1 MATKWLYG
9 IPYSVTLPD
18 GKAGEKNYYRT
29 VTSYEVDSNGA
40 VVPGSSN
47 TRLYT
52 ASTPNP
58 TNKAGDSW
66 KDGTIN
72 DATNLNTGGW
82 VLSAVTDDGGASWT
96 PKQYTQTLI
105 DDKSL
110 SGVNAGDQILTP
122 AEFQSLTT
130 SGGEIYGKT
139 QDAIINATSASQKKG
154 ETPLNAANETSV
166 KQKNATAAKVAQTTP
181 NVDAGPPIDISV
193 ATAKVRKKYG
203 HYYYPE
209 TLKGESDNKFKQ
221 DRIIFTMKTSEGSII
236 DPNFLGKQTIK
247 RKPGGTIEGSVTLP
261 IQPSITDSN
270 SVDWQGSS
278 LNALSA
284 TAVGKSLQF
293 MNTSTEDLG
302 KAVGDLLGQAARE
315 FRDSDSY
322 SEALKLYLAQEA
334 VGVQGL
340 LSRASGA
347 ILNPNMELLF
357 NAPSLRPFTFTF
369 RLSPRSISEATQV
382 KNIIRFFKQGM
393 SVKTTETTVFLK
405 APNVFN
411 IRYVSYDSNGK
422 EIKDHPSLN
431 RIKTCALTGCDV
443 NYTPDGTYM
452 TFNDAE
458 RTMTSY
464 EMSLRFT
471 ELDPVYDSDY
481 SDEKGNTVSDTDS
494 ISGFNPDSSAIGINE
509 IGF

>member
-1 MATKWLYG
+1 M
-9 IPYSVTLPD
+9 
-18 GKAGEKNYYRT
+18 R
-29 VTSYEVDSNGA
+29 
-40 VVPGSSN
+40 
-47 TRLYT
+47 
-52 ASTPNP
+52 
-58 TNKAGDSW
+58 
-66 KDGTIN
+66 
-72 DATNLNTGGW
+72 
-82 VLSAVTDDGGASWT
+82 
-96 PKQYTQTLI
+96 Q
-105 DDKSL
+105 
-110 SGVNAGDQILTP
+110 
-122 AEFQSLTT
+122 
-130 SGGEIYGKT
+130 
-139 QDAIINATSASQKKG
+139 
-154 ETPLNAANETSV
+154 
-166 KQKNATAAKVAQTTP
+166 
-181 NVDAGPPIDISV
+181 
-193 ATAKVRKKYG
+193 
-203 HYYYPE
+203 
-209 TLKGESDNKFKQ
+209 
-221 DRIIFTMKTSEGSII
+221 SEGSTI
-236 DPNFLGKQTIK
+236 DPRLGEKTITRTK
-247 RKPGGTIEGSVTLP
+247 TNKGIIEGRVTLS

-293 MNTSTEDLG
+293 MKTSTEDLG

-315 FRDSDSY
+315 FRNHDSY

-393 SVKTTETTVFLK
+393 SVKTTETSVFLK
-405 APNVFN
+405 APNVFD
-411 IRYVSYDSNGK
+411 IRYASYDSNGK

-452 TFNDAE
+452 TFNDE
-458 RTMTSY
+458 KRTMTSY
-464 EMSLRFT
+464 EISLRFT

-481 SDEKGNTVSDTDS
+481 DEKDAEKINGLGEF
-494 ISGFNPDSSAIGINE
+494 SGTINRDE

>member
-9 IPYSVTLPD
+9 APYGVKLP
-18 GKAGEKNYYRT
+18 GGETEYYRT
-29 VTSYEVDSNGA
+29 ITNYEVDNNG
-40 VVPGSSN
+40 VVESSR
-47 TRLYT
+47 TTLYT

-66 KDGTIN
+66 KDGTI
-72 DATNLNTGGW
+72 DDVRSLNTGGW
-82 VLSAVTDDGGASWT
+82 VQTAFTDDKGASWT
-96 PKQYTQTLI
+96 GIPLTQTTI
-105 DDKSL
+105 DNIGL
-110 SGVNAGDQILTP
+110 SGVNAGDQALTP
-122 AEFQSLTT
+122 VEFQSLTT
-130 SGGEIYGKT
+130 SGGAIYDAT
-139 QDAIINATSASQKKG
+139 QDAIMNATYVSQNKG
-154 ETPLNAANETSV
+154 ETPPGTAAAVSAKAAKTAQE
-166 KQKNATAAKVAQTTP
+166 TAAKTTP
-181 NVDAGPPIDISV
+181 IVDAGDPINISV
-193 ATAKVRKKYG
+193 ATAKVRKEYG
-203 HYYYPE
+203 NYYYPE
-209 TLKGESDNKFKQ
+209 DLASNNNKQ
-221 DRIIFTMKTSEGSII
+221 DRIIFTMRQSEGSTI
-236 DPNFLGKQTIK
+236 DPRLGEKTITRTK
-247 RKPGGTIEGSVTLP
+247 TNKGIIEGRVTLS

-293 MNTSTEDLG
+293 MNDPTKDLG
-302 KAVGDLLGQAARE
+302 KAVGDLLGQAANQFKEPGRA
-315 FRDSDSY
+315 Y
-322 SEALKLYLAQEA
+322 GEALKLYLAQEA

-340 LSRASGA
+340 LSRAGGA

-369 RLSPRSISEATQV
+369 RLSPRSEKEATQV

-393 SVKTTETTVFLK
+393 SVKTTETSVFLK
-405 APNVFN
+405 APNVFD
-411 IRYVSYDSNGK
+411 IRYQSYDQNGK
-422 EIKDHPSLN
+422 PFDNHPSLN

-452 TFNDAE
+452 TFNDE
-458 RTMTSY
+458 KRTMTSY

-481 SDEKGNTVSDTDS
+481 DEKDAEKINGLGEF
-494 ISGFNPDSSAIGINE
+494 SGTINRDE

>member
-1 MATKWLYG
+1 MANVQWIYG
-9 IPYSVTLPD
+9 TPYSTEPLP
-18 GKAGEKNYYRT
+18 GGEKKYYRT
-29 VTSYEVDSNGA
+29 VTSYEVDNNG
-40 VVPGSSN
+40 VTVPGSSS

-52 ASTPNP
+52 ASTPNA
-58 TNKAGDSW
+58 TNKAGESW
-66 KDGTIN
+66 KDGTVN

-105 DDKSL
+105 DDKNL
-110 SGVNAGDQILTP
+110 SGVNAGDQILTSG
-122 AEFQSLTT
+122 ELQSLGT
-130 SGGEIYGKT
+130 SGGVIYNST
-139 QDAIINATSASQKKG
+139 QDAIINATVTAQ
-154 ETPLNAANETSV
+154 NAGDAPPGLANETSV
-166 KQKNATAAKVAQTTP
+166 KQKNATAAAVAQTTP
-181 NVDAGPPIDISV
+181 NVDAGPSIDISV
-193 ATAKVRKKYG
+193 ATAKVRKEYG
-203 HYYYPE
+203 NYYYPE

-236 DPNFLGKQTIK
+236 DPNLGKKTIT
-247 RKPGGTIEGSVTLP
+247 RKSGGTITGSVTLP

-302 KAVGDLLGQAARE
+302 KAVGDLLGQAAKE

-369 RLSPRSISEATQV
+369 KLSPRSEKEATQV

-393 SVKTTETTVFLK
+393 SVKTTETSVFLK
-405 APNVFN
+405 APNVFD
-411 IRYVSYDSNGK
+411 IRYASYDSNGK
-422 EIKDHPSLN
+422 EIKNHPSLN

-494 ISGFNPDSSAIGINE
+494 ISGFNPKSSAIGINE
-509 IGF
+509 IGY